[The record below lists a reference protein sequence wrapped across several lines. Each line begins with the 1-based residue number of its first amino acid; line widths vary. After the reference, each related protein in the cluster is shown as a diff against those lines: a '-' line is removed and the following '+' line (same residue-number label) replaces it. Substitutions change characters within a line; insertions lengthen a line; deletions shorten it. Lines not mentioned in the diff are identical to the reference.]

1 MAPSE
6 NGPVTGGF
14 QPKNDFFGPRSVLTP
29 LTALETPT
37 NLWKHLAKCQ
47 YLTQDTDSTKNGP
60 FLFFFSSG
68 LDLNQ
73 LEKWGDKLNF

>member
-6 NGPVTGGF
+6 NGPVTRGF

-29 LTALETPT
+29 LTALETP
-37 NLWKHLAKCQ
+37 KV
-47 YLTQDTDSTKNGP
+47 
-60 FLFFFSSG
+60 FLSSG

-73 LEKWGDKLNF
+73 FEKCGEKLNFQYLSHCL